1 MPFLVSIGSIF
12 SKKLKHF
19 KSGRTGLLQKAAEAI
34 KPGKP
39 IIWFHCA
46 SVGEF
51 EQARPLI
58 EEYRRSADVRILVTF
73 FSPSGYELRKNYSLA
88 DWVFYLPIDTPRNAR
103 EFVRIVNPSKVI
115 FIKYD
120 LWYNFLSAI
129 KKQGAELYLA
139 SAIFRD
145 FQPFFSWYGGFFRKM
160 LGFFTSIFVQDEESK
175 TNLEQIGINEN
186 VYVTGDTRFD
196 RVHEITGKSKNFP
209 VIENFIG
216 EEFTIVAGSSWPQD
230 EQMIASVLRNFS
242 RIKLVV
248 APHEINAERIEK
260 VTETFKQYGTLLF
273 SDLTGTADSQ
283 GKKSGDTAE
292 ATKSL
297 EAHDSGADA
306 VYESRVLV
314 IDCLGIL
321 SSIYRYADF
330 AYIGGGFGAGIHN
343 ILEAATYGCP
353 VAFGPNCK
361 KFKEATDLIKL
372 GGATCTSDINDLYSI
387 IDNCVKDK
395 ELRTWKGNICK
406 TYVEEHLG
414 ATARIMTRI
423 EPSTK

>member
-12 SKKLKHF
+12 SKKLKQF
-19 KSGRTGLLQKAAEAI
+19 RNGRKSLLERAAEAI

-39 IIWFHCA
+39 VIWFHCA

-58 EEYRRSADVRILVTF
+58 EEYRHNADVRILVTF

-88 DWVFYLPIDTPRNAR
+88 DWVFYLPTDTPRSAK

-120 LWYNFLSAI
+120 LWYNFLCAI

-139 SAIFRD
+139 SAIFRE

-175 TNLEQIGINEN
+175 TNLKKIGIDGN

-216 EEFTIVAGSSWPQD
+216 EDFTIVAGSSWPQD
-230 EQMIASVLRNFS
+230 EQMIAAVLKNFS

-260 VTETFKQYGTLLF
+260 VVETFKQYGTLLF
-273 SDLTGTADSQ
+273 SDLTGTA
-283 GKKSGDTAE
+283 E
-292 ATKSL
+292 ATKPL
-297 EAHDSGADA
+297 EAHDGGAGA
-306 VYESRVLV
+306 SHESRVLV

-387 IDNCVKDK
+387 LDNCVKDK
-395 ELRTWKGNICK
+395 ELRDWKGNICK

-414 ATARIMTRI
+414 ATAKIMSRI
-423 EPSTK
+423 EPSAK